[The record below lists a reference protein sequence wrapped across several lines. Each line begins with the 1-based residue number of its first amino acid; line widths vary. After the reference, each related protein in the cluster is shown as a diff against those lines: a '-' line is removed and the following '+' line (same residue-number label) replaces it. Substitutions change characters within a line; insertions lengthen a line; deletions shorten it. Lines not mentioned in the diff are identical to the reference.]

1 MKNLYFFLIL
11 LFVTNLQAQNYPEIK
26 FLGMELH
33 TDYYVENTYSK
44 ELLIDYV
51 TSDSLFLKFPD
62 TIKSFQS
69 NYDED
74 LTLFCKECDLRVNRL
89 KNDLNKQA
97 KKKDLTS
104 YWEEN
109 LSTCY
114 AKYIQ
119 ASPELRFAFELQK
132 NNMIYHI
139 KEVSVYVY
147 HAKIALSGDK
157 DFFNHKKDERE
168 KLFIDITKTN
178 QEQHIKLSQAH
189 AVKDGGLALNLR
201 LFPSKN
207 WNGSFEKT
215 KVLLHINFKFTNG
228 QIIQST
234 PFIVEI

>member
-1 MKNLYFFLIL
+1 MKNLYIFLIL
-11 LFVTNLQAQNYPEIK
+11 LCVPNIQAQNPPQVK

-33 TDYYVENTYSK
+33 TDYYREDSYPK
-44 ELLIDYV
+44 KLFIDYV
-51 TSDSLFLKFPD
+51 TSDSLFLKFPEI
-62 TIKSFQS
+62 IKSFEFNPDDGLIS
-69 NYDED
+69 
-74 LTLFCKECDLRVNRL
+74 FCKECDLRVNRL
-89 KNDLNKQA
+89 KNDIKKQD
-97 KKKDLTS
+97 KGKDLAS
-104 YWEEN
+104 FWKEN
-109 LSTCY
+109 LSICY

-119 ASPELRFAFELQK
+119 TSPELRFAFELQE
-132 NNMIYHI
+132 NNTTYHI

-147 HAKIALSGDK
+147 YAKTALSMDK

-178 QEQHIKLSQAH
+178 QEQLIKLSQAH

-201 LFPSKN
+201 LFPSKH
-207 WNGSFEKT
+207 WNVSFEKT